1 MPLRR
6 TGFRIADSRSPFAN
20 REFAG
25 LRTEFGTA
33 VARVKN
39 MKVLTEYGR
48 IAGIYLSFVAFLAT
62 EVFLIVGI
70 YRYLGIW

>member
-1 MPLRR
+1 
-6 TGFRIADSRSPFAN
+6 
-20 REFAG
+20 
-25 LRTEFGTA
+25 
-33 VARVKN
+33 